1 MLNFYKKAFQE
12 KEELDPK
19 LYKEFLDKE
28 LILRD
33 YLAIER
39 TILTNEGTFLAYI
52 RTCLT
57 VLVVGVTL
65 FHLSPNNEKLQYLG
79 IVLALLGL
87 FIFIYGSVQSVK
99 MKHKINK
106 FLRKRK
112 ETEKS
117 MDNTKAS

>member
-1 MLNFYKKAFQE
+1 MMNFYKKAFTKNE
-12 KEELDPK
+12 DLDPE
-19 LYKEFLDKE
+19 LYKEFIAKE

-57 VLVVGVTL
+57 VVVVGVTL
-65 FHLSPNNEKLQYLG
+65 FQLSPNNEKLQYLG
-79 IVLALLGL
+79 IVLALLGI
-87 FIFIYGSVQSVK
+87 FIFLYGSVQSVK

-106 FLRKRK
+106 FLRRRK
-112 ETEKS
+112 EVETVVPNKE
-117 MDNTKAS
+117 

>member
-1 MLNFYKKAFQE
+1 MLSFYKKAF
-12 KEELDPK
+12 KKNEELDPK
-19 LYKEFLDKE
+19 LYKEFIAKE

-57 VLVVGVTL
+57 VVVVGVTL
-65 FHLSPNNEKLQYLG
+65 FHLSPNNERLQYLG
-79 IVLALLGL
+79 IVVALFGV

-106 FLRKRK
+106 FLRRRK
-112 ETEKS
+112 EVEKVTS
-117 MDNTKAS
+117 DKS